1 MQFSDWSQLSN
12 TSYLLFFLSRN
23 TLSHILRLSP
33 VDLLW
38 ITLECRIYLC
48 QKRSSSTSE
57 LELCCP
63 LWYPIRLCYQSQKGQ
78 LNTVKIHFL
87 SYTGR
92 VSVFT
97 SHPWLVVPVL
107 DSIDINHF
115 HHCRMLF
122 CVALVYG
129 QRNNNPRSQK
139 SPRAKCYW

>member
-1 MQFSDWSQLSN
+1 MQFSDWASFPI
-12 TSYLLFFLSRN
+12 LLICCFFLSRN

-38 ITLECRIYLC
+38 ITVQCRIYLC
-48 QKRSSSTSE
+48 QKEKLFYLRTRAVLSTMV
-57 LELCCP
+57 P
-63 LWYPIRLCYQSQKGQ
+63 HPIMLSKSRGQ

-87 SYTGR
+87 SYASR

-122 CVALVYG
+122 CLALVYG
-129 QRNNNPRSQK
+129 QRK
-139 SPRAKCYW
+139 HG